1 MPAETSSQLESLL
14 CAAIE
19 ISSDTERE
27 AYLDKACGTDSE
39 LREKVERL
47 VVAHFQAGG
56 FLKYGDASLGETMSL
71 PTLEQVG
78 SWIGSYKLLEQI
90 GEGGMGVVYLALQE
104 KPIRRKV
111 ALKIIKPGMDSRQVI
126 ARFEAERQALAIMN
140 HTHIAK
146 VLDAGTTESGSPYF
160 VMELVR
166 GIPITNYC
174 DRHKLDLRLRL
185 ELFVKVCHA
194 VQHAHQKG
202 VIHRDLKPSN
212 ILVELDD
219 VRAVPKVIDF
229 GVAKATHHQLTE
241 NSMHTG
247 LSQMIGTPLYMSPE
261 QAQMNSL
268 DVDTR
273 SDVYSL
279 GVLLYELLTGSTP
292 FDAETLKQAGFDE
305 MRRIIR
311 EDDPLRPSFRISTLE
326 ASFLSTVAEQRQTIP
341 RNLSSALRGELD
353 WIVLKAMEKDRT
365 RRYESANS
373 LAKDLERYLNDEQV
387 EACPPSTAY
396 RLKKF
401 YTRHKSTVLAT
412 SVVLI
417 ALMAATGTTVTLAVR
432 ENQVAQRRLLV
443 QRGINEVLSEVAR
456 LRGQVSTAELG
467 AQTTLARAREQIQ
480 RAQALA
486 ETGEADSQLVA
497 QVRQLASE
505 LDLEQRDG
513 QLLAAL
519 NAAWLAEP
527 NLDWDRRF
535 ASEKSVSLLRDAL
548 TADGMV
554 VGRDD
559 PLVVASQIKRRREIV
574 RSEIVAALY
583 EWHSLLAPP
592 IGVVL
597 KKNQKPGLVAYVAP
611 ESPAGRD
618 GNLKKG
624 DVIVGIGQE
633 RGESFVS
640 TSGKTVSEIVLLLR
654 GERGTVVRLEVLPD
668 GVKESRTLEIHRD
681 TTASWL
687 WNVIKAADTDPWR
700 SDVRDTCEL
709 EDEALRLAQLGKL
722 IDSVDLSAQPVRFL
736 NRVGAELVNAQGVE
750 LATNFMKKVW
760 QKHPSD
766 IATNISLAICLRRNE
781 PAQIEEGLRYYTA
794 AVALSPESALLRNM
808 RGIIFHELKKYD
820 EAIIDHREA
829 LRLKPYNENLLTN
842 LFIVFEKQGKWDEA
856 FNEYREALKI
866 TPFAKAYVAHTS
878 LGNALRRRG
887 KLDEAV
893 NEYRE
898 AIRLKPDYA
907 MANNNLAWLFA
918 TSPDPKKR
926 DPAQAVEL
934 AKKAVELMPISG
946 ECLNTLGIAQYRS
959 GRWKTAIEVLE
970 KANKLSDKIFSF
982 SGFFLAMA
990 HWQLDEKLEARTWY
1004 DQSVDWMAKNMPNDP
1019 DLLRFREEAAELLG
1033 VTEEL
1038 KSIKVD

>member
-1 MPAETSSQLESLL
+1 MPAENNCQLETLL

-27 AYLDKACGTDSE
+27 AYLENACGTDSE

-56 FLKYGDASLGETMSL
+56 FLKYSNALIGETMEL
-71 PTLEQVG
+71 PTLEQAG
-78 SWIGSYKLLEQI
+78 SRIGNYKLLEQI
-90 GEGGMGVVYLALQE
+90 GEGGMGVVYVALQE

-140 HTHIAK
+140 HPHISK
-146 VLDAGTTESGSPYF
+146 VLDAGKTESGSPYF

-166 GIPITNYC
+166 GIPITDYC
-174 DRHKLDLRLRL
+174 NRHKLDMRPRL
-185 ELFVKVCHA
+185 ELFVQVCHA

-401 YTRHKSTVLAT
+401 YTRHKSTVLTT

-443 QRGINEVLSEVAR
+443 QRGINEVLTEVAR

-467 AQTTLARAREQIQ
+467 AQITLARAREQIQ

-486 ETGEADSQLVA
+486 ETGEVDSQLVS

-513 QLLAAL
+513 QLMEAL
-519 NAAWLAEP
+519 NAAWLAGP
-527 NLDWDRRF
+527 SVDRDRRF
-535 ASEKSVSLLRDAL
+535 ANEKSVPLLRDAL

-554 VGRDD
+554 IGRDD
-559 PLVVASQIKRRREIV
+559 PLVVASQIKSRREIV
-574 RSEIVAALY
+574 SSEIVAAMY

-592 IGVVL
+592 IGVL
-597 KKNQKPGLVAYVAP
+597 LREDQKPGLVAYVAP

-633 RGESFVS
+633 RGESFIS
-640 TSGKTVSEIVLLLR
+640 TSGKTVSEIVPLLR
-654 GERGTVVRLEVLPD
+654 GERGTVVRLKVLPE
-668 GVKESRTLEIHRD
+668 GAEESRTLEIDRD
-681 TTASWL
+681 TTAAWL
-687 WNVIKAADTDPWR
+687 WNVIEAADTDPWR

-709 EDEALRLAQLGKL
+709 EDEALRLAQLEKL
-722 IDSVDLSAQPVRFL
+722 IDSVDLS
-736 NRVGAELVNAQGVE
+736 
-750 LATNFMKKVW
+750 
-760 QKHPSD
+760 
-766 IATNISLAICLRRNE
+766 
-781 PAQIEEGLRYYTA
+781 
-794 AVALSPESALLRNM
+794 
-808 RGIIFHELKKYD
+808 
-820 EAIIDHREA
+820 
-829 LRLKPYNENLLTN
+829 
-842 LFIVFEKQGKWDEA
+842 
-856 FNEYREALKI
+856 
-866 TPFAKAYVAHTS
+866 
-878 LGNALRRRG
+878 
-887 KLDEAV
+887 
-893 NEYRE
+893 
-898 AIRLKPDYA
+898 
-907 MANNNLAWLFA
+907 
-918 TSPDPKKR
+918 
-926 DPAQAVEL
+926 
-934 AKKAVELMPISG
+934 
-946 ECLNTLGIAQYRS
+946 
-959 GRWKTAIEVLE
+959 
-970 KANKLSDKIFSF
+970 
-982 SGFFLAMA
+982 
-990 HWQLDEKLEARTWY
+990 
-1004 DQSVDWMAKNMPNDP
+1004 SV
-1019 DLLRFREEAAELLG
+1019 
-1033 VTEEL
+1033 
-1038 KSIKVD
+1038 